1 MPALLFITS
10 PDINM
15 GEDIL
20 HEGLDSLL
28 GPERVH
34 CYPFKD
40 YAAFQYNLYP
50 PTADHVP
57 HRRPVGIARLIEHKS
72 DIAGVVLTTRR
83 PAPQTWAQ
91 IRGYFPE
98 VPVAMVNGEEEG
110 SRLIFPPDL
119 GCTHRFQWDLLPTEA
134 QAGLYPMA
142 MAAPERVMLAEET
155 IRDIDVSYVVRNTN
169 QLRLEVARV
178 LEREGFLVLV
188 DADIPREQFCWILNR
203 SKIAVSVRGAGVD
216 TFRYWEIPYHGAL
229 LASSRPPTLIP
240 DNFVDGESAV
250 FFDEPGELVVKV
262 RALLADKTRLSRI
275 AAAGKKLSHSKH
287 TAAARARYL
296 LETMGLGGLIEPS
309 GDAGAAAPPP
319 APFPPGWSA
328 KQ

>member
-10 PDINM
+10 PVINM

-50 PTADHVP
+50 PMVDDVP
-57 HRRPVGIARLIEHKS
+57 HRRPIGIARLLEHRN
-72 DIAGVVLTTRR
+72 DIAGVVLFTRR
-83 PAPQTWAQ
+83 PAPQTWAR

-98 VPVAMVNGEEEG
+98 VPVALVNGEERG
-110 SRLIFPPDL
+110 SRLVFPPGL
-119 GCTHRFQWDLLPTEA
+119 GCTHRFQFDLYPDEA

-155 IRDIDVSYVVRNTN
+155 PRDIDLSYVVRNTN
-169 QLRLEVARV
+169 PLRIEVAHV

-203 SKIAVSVRGAGVD
+203 SKIAVSVRGAATD

-229 LASSRPPTLIP
+229 LASSRPRTLIP

-250 FFDEPGELVVKV
+250 FFDEPEELVVKV
-262 RALLADKTRLSRI
+262 RALLADETRLGRI
-275 AAAGKKLSHSKH
+275 AAAGKKLCHEKH

-296 LETMGLGGLIEPS
+296 LETMGLGWLIEPTS
-309 GDAGAAAPPP
+309 GAGAVAPPP
-319 APFPPGWSA
+319 GIRPPA
-328 KQ
+328 

>member
-1 MPALLFITS
+1 MPALLYLTT
-10 PDINM
+10 PAINM

-50 PTADHVP
+50 PMADHVP
-57 HRRPVGIARLIEHKS
+57 HRRPIGIARLLEHRN
-72 DIAGVVLTTRR
+72 DIAGVVLFTRR
-83 PAPQTWAQ
+83 PAPQIWAQ
-91 IRGYFPE
+91 IRGYFPG
-98 VPVAMVNGEEEG
+98 VPVAVVNGEEVG
-110 SRLIFPPDL
+110 SRLVFPPGL
-119 GCTHRFQWDLLPTEA
+119 GCTHRFQMDLHPDEA
-134 QAGLYPMA
+134 QEGLYPLT

-155 IRDIDVSYVVRNTN
+155 ARDIDVSYVIRNTSR
-169 QLRLEVARV
+169 LRLEVAHV

-203 SKIAVSVRGAGVD
+203 SKIAVSVSGAGTD

-250 FFDEPGELVVKV
+250 FYDDPEDLVVKL
-262 RALLADKTRLSRI
+262 RALLADEPRLSRI
-275 AAAGKKLSHSKH
+275 AAAGQTLCQEKH
-287 TAAARARYL
+287 TAAARARYV
-296 LETMGLGGLIEPS
+296 LEKMGLAWLIEPS
-309 GDAGAAAPPP
+309 GAVGAAAPPP
-319 APFPPGWSA
+319 GPRPPG
-328 KQ
+328 